1 MGWEGRGGIERS
13 INSGDRLSVYLH
25 VMAFI
30 LSMYV
35 LTSNNVFTKN
45 QILQLIC
52 DLNEQVSAFL
62 ALSEAADLIGKSIIQ
77 MIMKGTNLLHLIN

>member
-1 MGWEGRGGIERS
+1 
-13 INSGDRLSVYLH
+13 
-25 VMAFI
+25 MAFI

-52 DLNEQVSAFL
+52 DLNEQVSDFL
-62 ALSEAADLIGKSIIQ
+62 KRYLMPLTWKKHHTDDNERDKFVAL
-77 MIMKGTNLLHLIN
+77 N

>member
-13 INSGDRLSVYLH
+13 INSGDRLSVSACNGLH
-25 VMAFI
+25 PI
-30 LSMYV
+30 YV
-35 LTSNNVFTKN
+35 CADINNVFTKN

-62 ALSEAADLIGKSIIQ
+62 ALSDAPDSEKASYR
-77 MIMKGTNLLHLIN
+77 